1 MRNHLKRPNKSEKAV
16 FRDGSRA
23 AATCKMER
31 SVLFI
36 TKRSILDV
44 TAVLDPPLVF
54 VLLKFVNAQS
64 YLFILKIYNLNM
76 LSRVQILF

>member
-23 AATCKMER
+23 AATCKMEH
-31 SVLFI
+31 
-36 TKRSILDV
+36 
-44 TAVLDPPLVF
+44 LDPPLVF